1 MYKMIIPSIDL
12 MNGKAVQLKQGCEK
26 VLEADKNP
34 VELAKYYARFGDV
47 AVIDLDAAMNKGDN
61 EEVIKAICHALPYG
75 TVRVGGGIRDAE
87 KARRII
93 SYGAKKI
100 IIGTAANE
108 DFLSKLPKDKV
119 IVSIDTKNG
128 KIAIDGWKNTVEA
141 TVEDYIKRFDNL
153 CSGYLYTVVEKE
165 GMMQG
170 CDIENIKKVRNL
182 TKLDL
187 TAAGGISTIDEIVNL
202 QRLNINTQLGM
213 CIYTKT
219 VNLEDAF
226 IATLDFEKQNGLIPT
241 IVQDYQTKQV
251 LMLAYSNKEAV
262 KTALSQGVGAYY
274 SRSRDE
280 LWVKGKTSGN
290 EQELLTARFDCDFD
304 TLLYTVKQKG
314 IACHLN
320 RFSCFGDKNFN
331 LQDLYNL
338 LLDRKEKMPEKS
350 FTTKLF
356 KDRNFLNS
364 KILEEAKEVSDFEN
378 GEDPLSWEV
387 ADLTYFVLALMAQ
400 NNVKIENVLGEL
412 ASRTK

>member
-1 MYKMIIPSIDL
+1 MLIPSIDL
-12 MNGKAVQLKQGCEK
+12 MDGKAVQLKQGQEK
-26 VLEADKNP
+26 VLEAKENP
-34 VELAKYYARFGDV
+34 IELAKYYARFGDV

-61 EEVIKAICHALPYG
+61 EQIIKDICQSLPYG
-75 TVRVGGGIRDAE
+75 TVRVGGGIRDVD
-87 KARRII
+87 KARRIL

-100 IIGTAANE
+100 IIGTSASVE
-108 DFLSKLPKDKV
+108 FLSKLPKDKV

-128 KIAIDGWKNTVEA
+128 KIAIDGWKNTVNA
-141 TVEDYIKRFDNL
+141 TVEDYIQQFDSL

-170 CDIENIKKVRNL
+170 CDIDNIKKVRNL

-187 TAAGGISTIDEIVNL
+187 TAAGGISSIDEIVKL
-202 QRLNINTQLGM
+202 QHMNVNAQLGM
-213 CIYTKT
+213 CIYTKA

-226 IATLDFEKQNGLIPT
+226 IQTLDFEKQNGLIPT

-251 LMLAYSNKEAV
+251 LMLAYSNIESV
-262 KTALSQGVGAYY
+262 KKSLCEGVGTYF
-274 SRSRDE
+274 SRSRNE
-280 LWVKGKTSGN
+280 LWTKGETSGN
-290 EQELLTARFDCDFD
+290 IQNLLKARYDCDFD
-304 TLLYTVKQKG
+304 TLLYTIHQSG
-314 IACHLN
+314 NACHLD
-320 RFSCFGDKNFN
+320 RFSCFGDKDFN
-331 LQDLYNL
+331 LQALYNL
-338 LLDRKEKMPEKS
+338 LLERKEKMPEKS

-364 KILEEAKEVSDFEN
+364 KILEEAKEVTDFEN

-400 NNVKIENVLGEL
+400 NNVKIENVLSEL

>member
-1 MYKMIIPSIDL
+1 MIIPSIDL
-12 MNGKAVQLKQGCEK
+12 INGKAVQLKQGQEK
-26 VLEADKNP
+26 VLEAQENP

-61 EEVIKAICHALPYG
+61 EKVIKDICEALPYG
-75 TVRVGGGIRDAE
+75 TVRVGGGIRDVD
-87 KARRII
+87 KARRIL

-100 IIGTAANE
+100 IIGTAADE
-108 DFLSKLPKDKV
+108 ALLSKLPKDMV
-119 IVSIDTKNG
+119 IVALDTKNG
-128 KIAIDGWKNTVEA
+128 KIAINGWENTLDA
-141 TVEDYIKRFDNL
+141 TVEDYIRRFDNL

-170 CDIENIKKVRNL
+170 CDIENIKQVRNL
-182 TKLDL
+182 TKHDL
-187 TAAGGISTIDEIVNL
+187 TAAGGISTIEEIVKL
-202 QRLNINTQLGM
+202 QHMNINTQLGM
-213 CIYTKT
+213 CIYTKA

-226 IATLDFEKQNGLIPT
+226 IQTLDFDKQNGLIPT

-251 LMLAYSNKEAV
+251 LMLAYSNREAV
-262 KTALSQGVGAYY
+262 KTSLAQGVGAYY
-274 SRSRDE
+274 SRSRNE

-290 EQELLTARFDCDFD
+290 IQKLLTARYDCDFD
-304 TLLYTVKQKG
+304 TLLYIVNQTG
-314 IACHLN
+314 NACHLN
-320 RFSCFGDKNFN
+320 RFTCFGDKDFN
-331 LQDLYNL
+331 LQTLYKL
-338 LLDRKEKMPEKS
+338 LLERKEKMPEKS

-364 KILEEAKEVSDFEN
+364 KILEEAKEVTDFEN

-400 NNVKIENVLGEL
+400 NNVKIENVLNEL

>member
-1 MYKMIIPSIDL
+1 MIIPSIDL
-12 MNGKAVQLKQGCEK
+12 MSGKAVQLKQGQEK
-26 VLEADKNP
+26 VLEANENP
-34 VELAKYYARFGDV
+34 IELAKYYARFGDV

-61 EEVIKAICHALPYG
+61 EQVIKDICHALPYS
-75 TVRVGGGIRDAE
+75 TIRVGGGIRDIE

-108 DFLSKLPKDKV
+108 DFLCQLPKDKV

-128 KIAIDGWKNTVEA
+128 KIAIDGWENTINA
-141 TVEDYIKRFDNL
+141 TVEDYIKRFENL

-187 TAAGGISTIDEIVNL
+187 TAAGGISTIDEIVKL
-202 QRLNINTQLGM
+202 QHLNIHTQLGM
-213 CIYTKT
+213 CIYTHA

-226 IATLDFEKQNGLIPT
+226 VQTLDFEKQNGLIPT
-241 IVQDYQTKQV
+241 IVQDYQSKQV
-251 LMLAYSNKEAV
+251 LMLAYSNEESV
-262 KTALSQGVGAYY
+262 KKSLCDGVGCYY
-274 SRSRDE
+274 SRSRNE
-280 LWVKGKTSGN
+280 LWEKGKTSGN
-290 EQELLTARFDCDFD
+290 VQELLTARYDCDFD
-304 TLLYTVKQKG
+304 TLLYTVNQIG
-314 IACHLN
+314 NACHLN

-331 LQDLYNL
+331 IQNLYNL

-364 KILEEAKEVSDFEN
+364 KILEEAKEVTDFEN
-378 GEDPLSWEV
+378 GEDSLSWEV

-400 NNVKIENVLGEL
+400 NNVKIENVLNEL